1 MSSYEVKYLIA
12 NILQGS
18 LMSKASKASEATE
31 LVFASEL
38 DQPIRY
44 IERTR
49 SYYLGLGYENPYVW
63 AHFIDVPFTPLRKSL
78 NQSVLGLITT
88 AVPFDPEKGSQG
100 QGAPYNAAAKFY
112 QPYRQS
118 IAESIDL
125 RIAHVG
131 IDRKN
136 ANMEDSNCWFP
147 LEAAK
152 RALVRGRLAALSP
165 NFYGLPTN
173 RSQRHTLEIDAPR
186 ILEMLKAD
194 GVDVAVLIPNCPI
207 CHQSQSLLARYLES
221 AGISTVI
228 MGAAKDIVEYCGVP
242 RFLFSDFPL
251 GNAAAKPNNTLSQDL
266 NFELAM
272 QVLEF
277 APAPRTTVQS
287 PLVWASESSWKLD
300 YSNLENLTSQEIA
313 CLRNEAEQARIT
325 ARELRVDSLGT

>member
-1 MSSYEVKYLIA
+1 MPK
-12 NILQGS
+12 
-18 LMSKASKASEATE
+18 T
-31 LVFASEL
+31 SEL
-38 DQPIRY
+38 IFAPEQDQPVRY

-63 AHFIDVPFTPLRKSL
+63 AHYGDVPFSPLQKPL
-78 NQSVLGLITT
+78 AQSVLGLITT
-88 AVPFDPEKGSQG
+88 AVPYDPNKGDQS

-112 QPYRQS
+112 QPYQQS
-118 IAESIDL
+118 LNRDIDL

-131 IDRKN
+131 VDRQN

-147 LEAAK
+147 LDAAK
-152 RALVRGRLAALSP
+152 RAVVAGRVRALAP

-173 RSQRHTLEIDAPR
+173 RSQRHTLEVDAPI

-221 AGISTVI
+221 AGISTVL

-251 GNAAAKPNNTLSQDL
+251 GNAAAKPNDVSSQDL
-266 NFELAM
+266 NFDLALLL
-272 QVLEF
+272 LEF
-277 APAPRTTVQS
+277 APAARTTVQS
-287 PLVWASESSWKLD
+287 PLVWSSDPAWKLD
-300 YSNLENLTSQEIA
+300 YSNLEKFSEQEIA
-313 CLRNEAEQARIT
+313 SLREQAESARLT
-325 ARELRVDSLGT
+325 ARELRTNSLGS

>member
-1 MSSYEVKYLIA
+1 
-12 NILQGS
+12 
-18 LMSKASKASEATE
+18 MSKT
-31 LVFASEL
+31 SEL
-38 DQPIRY
+38 IFAPEQDQPIRY

-63 AHFIDVPFTPLRKSL
+63 AHYGDVPFSLLQKPLS
-78 NQSVLGLITT
+78 QSVLGLITT
-88 AVPFDPEKGSQG
+88 AVPYDPNKGSQG

-112 QPYRQS
+112 QPYQQS
-118 IAESIDL
+118 LNRDIDL

-131 IDRKN
+131 VDRQN
-136 ANMEDSNCWFP
+136 ADMEDSNCWFP
-147 LEAAK
+147 LDAAK
-152 RALVRGRLAALSP
+152 RAVIAGRVRALAP

-173 RSQRHTLEIDAPR
+173 RSQRHTLEVDAPI

-221 AGISTVI
+221 AGISTVL

-251 GNAAAKPNNTLSQDL
+251 GNAAAKPNDVPSQDI
-266 NFELAM
+266 NFDLALRL
-272 QVLEF
+272 LES

-287 PLVWASESSWKLD
+287 PLIWSPDSSWKLD
-300 YSNLENLTSQEIA
+300 YSNLEKFSPQEIA
-313 CLRNEAEQARIT
+313 RLREEAEQARIT
-325 ARELRVDSLGT
+325 ARDLRTNSLGN